1 MGWLLQV
8 YYHEKDKCK
17 KDPLYRTSV
26 IDDGMGNQCTHM
38 PFLGTRVATEVAK
51 LDKMK
56 WKVQTGEIAVTHKLL
71 MLLVLLLLLLLLL
84 LC

>member
-1 MGWLLQV
+1 
-8 YYHEKDKCK
+8 
-17 KDPLYRTSV
+17 
-26 IDDGMGNQCTHM
+26 MGNQCTHM